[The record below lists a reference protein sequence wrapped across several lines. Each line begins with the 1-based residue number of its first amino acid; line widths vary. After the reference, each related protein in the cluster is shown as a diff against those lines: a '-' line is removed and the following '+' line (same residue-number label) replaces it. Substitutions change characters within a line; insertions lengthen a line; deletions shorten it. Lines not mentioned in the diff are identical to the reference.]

1 MVQAASQAKAAAPT
15 SILVEEKYIHK
26 DNLSQR
32 LIQSKLDTS
41 DSDETLRCITPIFY
55 SLADLYNKASLKLEN
70 LEKDVVLLRKT

>member
-41 DSDETLRCITPIFY
+41 DSDETLR
-55 SLADLYNKASLKLEN
+55 
-70 LEKDVVLLRKT
+70 